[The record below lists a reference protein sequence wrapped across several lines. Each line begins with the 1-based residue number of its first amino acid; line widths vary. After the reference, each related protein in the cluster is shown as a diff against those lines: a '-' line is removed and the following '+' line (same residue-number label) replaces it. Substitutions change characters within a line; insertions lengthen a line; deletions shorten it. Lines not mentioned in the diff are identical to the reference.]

1 MQDGST
7 QGLSERER
15 NAAPV
20 RYLSL
25 VDGVRGIAAL
35 AILLYHYVH
44 FFMSGPNRRADEGV
58 TQLFP
63 GYDALWVFYDYG
75 YLAVQV
81 FWLISG
87 FVFAQVYYGS
97 EASTRSFAVN
107 RFARLYPLHL
117 LTLLVVVALQL
128 AALHHF
134 GYSLL
139 YAKFDAPH
147 FVEQLFM
154 ASDWLREDG
163 GYSFNG
169 PIWSVSVEIAIYAL
183 FWLSRGWVKRF
194 GLGLL
199 LVMVL
204 GFYVAHDHWGEV
216 SRVFSC
222 GFYFF
227 FGCALANAQKM
238 CAGDLRKLAIPLVLL
253 LGFGFYGAGIGSNWG
268 LRYLVIP
275 GLGGALFLV
284 LAETEVLA
292 RPGLR
297 RICEWLGENT
307 YGIYLW
313 HVPLQLTLLLILKPQ
328 LDPSE
333 VAQNWWFLL
342 GFVILTVML
351 ARVSFAIFER
361 PARDALRRRLGG
373 TLATAKGGDKPVT
386 AS

>member
-1 MQDGST
+1 MQDGAA
-7 QGLSERER
+7 QGVSEIER
-15 NAAPV
+15 KAGPV

-44 FFMSGPNRRADEGV
+44 FFMSGPNRRAEDGV
-58 TQLFP
+58 TQMFP
-63 GYDALWVFYDYG
+63 GYDWLWVFYDYG

-87 FVFAQVYYGS
+87 FVFAQVYYGGK
-97 EASTRSFAVN
+97 ASTRSFVVN

-117 LTLLVVVALQL
+117 LTLLVVAALQF
-128 AALHHF
+128 AAVQHF

-139 YAKFDAPH
+139 YANYDLPH
-147 FVEQLFM
+147 FIEQLFM

-169 PIWSVSVEIAIYAL
+169 PIWSVSVEIVIYAL
-183 FWLSRGWVKRF
+183 FWISRGRVMRF

-204 GFYVAHDHWGEV
+204 GFYMAHDHWGDV

-222 GFYFF
+222 GLYFF
-227 FGCALANAQKM
+227 AGCALMMARRICHDDM
-238 CAGDLRKLAIPLVLL
+238 RKLAVPLALLVALGLFGVAIGTNWSLRYFVIPGFGGALLVLL
-253 LGFGFYGAGIGSNWG
+253 AQAEGWAGA
-268 LRYLVIP
+268 
-275 GLGGALFLV
+275 
-284 LAETEVLA
+284 
-292 RPGLR
+292 GLR
-297 RICEWLGENT
+297 RFCEWLGQNT
-307 YGIYLW
+307 YGLYLW
-313 HVPLQLTLLLILKPQ
+313 HVPLQLTLLLVLKPQ
-328 LDPSE
+328 YDPATI
-333 VAQNWWFLL
+333 AQNWWFLASFL
-342 GFVILTVML
+342 ILSVL
-351 ARVSFAIFER
+351 VARVSFAVFER

-373 TLATAKGGDKPVT
+373 RAAAAKGGDKTVA

>member
-1 MQDGST
+1 MHDGVAPVLNVT
-7 QGLSERER
+7 ERK
-15 NAAPV
+15 AAPV

-44 FFMSGPNRRADEGV
+44 FFMSGPTRRAEEGV

-63 GYDALWVFYDYG
+63 GYDLLWLFYDYG

-87 FVFAQVYYGS
+87 FVFAQVYYGAKS
-97 EASTRSFAVN
+97 STRSFAAN

-117 LTLLVVVALQL
+117 VTLLVVVALQF
-128 AALHHF
+128 AALEHF

-139 YAKFDAPH
+139 YGKFDVPH
-147 FVEQLFM
+147 FIEQLFM
-154 ASDWLREDG
+154 ASDWLHETG

-169 PIWSVSVEIAIYAL
+169 PIWSVSVEIVIYAL
-183 FWLSRGWVKRF
+183 FWVSRHWVARF

-204 GFYVAHDHWGEV
+204 GFYAAHDHWGDV

-227 FGCALANAQKM
+227 AGCALTVMRRM
-238 CAGDLRKLAIPLVLL
+238 CGGEGRKLAIPLAVLAA
-253 LGFGFYGAGIGSNWG
+253 LGLYGAAMGTNWG
-268 LRYLVIP
+268 LRYLMIP
-275 GLGGALFLV
+275 GLGGVLFVL
-284 LAETEVLA
+284 LAEAEGRA
-292 RPGLR
+292 GPALR
-297 RICEWLGENT
+297 RVCEWLGENT
-307 YGIYLW
+307 YGLYLW

-328 LDPSE
+328 IDPAE
-333 VAQNWWFLL
+333 IAQNWWFLA
-342 GFVILTVML
+342 GFVISCVIV

-373 TLATAKGGDKPVT
+373 TAVAAKGGDKAAT